1 MNKIFY
7 DVFSGGGG
15 AATGAKAAGLDP
27 RFGLE
32 LMPDIAE
39 YYNRNVGHHCVVAN
53 ILGLDFTS
61 LEVPW
66 WFHGSPPC
74 TTASQANQ
82 DAKETELDRDLARAL
97 CRAIHDLRPPWFS
110 LENVGNYRNYQSFQF
125 ILKALKDEG
134 YAIVYRVLDAAD
146 YGVPQNRK
154 RLILVASR
162 VGRPV
167 LPVPTHI
174 NPAKLPNDSQLSLLS
189 LPLPW
194 VGWYEAVKHRI
205 PEFTDTEWADW
216 QIPRLPADVRNSF
229 LVGSGN
235 NSFADASPGRGV
247 RHAQEPAHTIT
258 SSTRGKMTAFLMH
271 GGNSGANGDRYRFDN
286 EPSFTVTAS
295 NRVVWRSC
303 LVSGCDAT
311 TRRDEQSSFKVC
323 ASFGDK
329 GTVPRAGIEGRV
341 VKLSMGALADLQ
353 SFPKTYQLP
362 TAKTL
367 ASKIIGN
374 AVPPLLMQ
382 RVIEANL

>member
-1 MNKIFY
+1 MDKIFY
-7 DVFSGGGG
+7 DVFSCGGG

-32 LMPDIAE
+32 LMPDVAE
-39 YYNRNVGHHCVVAN
+39 YYNRNIGHHCVVAN
-53 ILGLDFTS
+53 ILGFDFTS
-61 LEVPW
+61 LEMPW

-74 TTASQANQ
+74 TTASIANQ
-82 DAKETELDRDLARAL
+82 RTDETELDRDLARAL
-97 CRAIHDLRPPWFS
+97 CRAIHDLRPQWFS
-110 LENVGNYRNYQSFQF
+110 LENVGNYRHYESFRL
-125 ILKALKDEG
+125 ILATLKDEG

-167 LPVPTHI
+167 LPIPTHI
-174 NPAKLPNDSQLSLLS
+174 NPTKLPNDSQLSLLS
-189 LPLPW
+189 LPTPW
-194 VGWYEAVKHRI
+194 VGWYEAVKRRI

-216 QIPRLPADVRNSF
+216 QIPRLPSEVR
-229 LVGSGN
+229 

-247 RHAQEPAHTIT
+247 RSANEPACTIR
-258 SSTRGKMTAFLMH
+258 SSTRGQMTAFLMH

-295 NRVVWRSC
+295 DRVVWRSY

-311 TRRDEQSSFKVC
+311 TRRDEQPSFTVC

-353 SFPKTYQLP
+353 SFPSTYQLP
-362 TAKTL
+362 ASKTL